1 MPETKRYYNQKQIID
16 IISQDTGC
24 SIRDVTNILNSL
36 CSVVK
41 EKFSDEDRFV
51 EMKLFPGL
59 KITSRY
65 VPAEQS
71 NSNLSAY
78 LKSSDMLLL
87 SAEFSRRFKDS
98 VRSLHKDSSLCNSG
112 NHCGP
117 AGIL

>member
-1 MPETKRYYNQKQIID
+1 MPETKRYYNQKEIID

-24 SIRDVTNILNSL
+24 SIRDITNVLNSL

-41 EKFSDEDRFV
+41 DKFSDEDRFV
-51 EMKLFPGL
+51 EMKL
-59 KITSRY
+59 TSRY

-98 VRSLHKDSSLCNSG
+98 VRSLHKEFSICDSG
-112 NHCGP
+112 NHC
-117 AGIL
+117 LNNSNV